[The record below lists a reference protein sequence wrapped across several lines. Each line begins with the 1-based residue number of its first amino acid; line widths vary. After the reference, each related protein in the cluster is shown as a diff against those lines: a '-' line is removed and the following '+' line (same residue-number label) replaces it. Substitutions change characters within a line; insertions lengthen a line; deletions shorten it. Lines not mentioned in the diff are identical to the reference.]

1 MMFCFLM
8 LLGFCSAHECLNV
21 FCLLARKRPV
31 QVRQHFSLTYLV
43 ICGRSITF
51 SMWKVS
57 SIMEM
62 ILPCRELLLEY
73 KGKKKKNLGSAK
85 FALMANIL
93 PILSIENS
101 LQLSSCF
108 AVKCGF

>member
-1 MMFCFLM
+1 M
-8 LLGFCSAHECLNV
+8 NV
-21 FCLLARKRPV
+21 CCLLPTKGPV

-43 ICGRSITF
+43 IICGRSITF

-62 ILPCRELLLEY
+62 ILPCRELLLEC
-73 KGKKKKNLGSAK
+73 KGTKKNLGSAK